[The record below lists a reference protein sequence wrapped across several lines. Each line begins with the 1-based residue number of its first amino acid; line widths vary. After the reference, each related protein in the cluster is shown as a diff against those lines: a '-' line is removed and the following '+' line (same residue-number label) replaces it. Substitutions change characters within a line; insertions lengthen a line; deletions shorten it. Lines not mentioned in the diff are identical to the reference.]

1 MPVLALRM
9 HRAVIVLLGRKTIS
23 DVDIAWTHEL
33 GRGRERGFMGKRS
46 QANKQTRISIAR
58 ALLYLLGHKEFSDI
72 SVTDIVEEA
81 HVARA
86 SYYRNF
92 TSKEDVLVSAGRVI
106 MDDFGKAIEGID
118 GGCLS
123 YEGVVLT
130 FRYFRE
136 YRIELLRLHE
146 AGFTSIYE
154 RLFQEYVA
162 RAARGRIPESMLR
175 YGVSF
180 YTGALFNVYVRW
192 LENGMK
198 EPPERMASIF
208 YTMMAAAFESVGTS
222 FMEDDSRG

>member
-1 MPVLALRM
+1 M
-9 HRAVIVLLGRKTIS
+9 
-23 DVDIAWTHEL
+23 D
-33 GRGRERGFMGKRS
+33 KRS
-46 QANKQTRISIAR
+46 EANRQTRVSIAR
-58 ALLYLLGHKEFSDI
+58 ALLHLLGSKEFSDI
-72 SVTDIVEEA
+72 TVTDIVEEA

-92 TSKEDVLVSAGRVI
+92 SSKEDILVNAGRLI
-106 MDDFGKAIEGID
+106 MDDFGKAIGEIE

-162 RAARGRIPESMLR
+162 CAAKGRIPRGMLR

-192 LENGMK
+192 LENGMT
-198 EPPERMASIF
+198 ESPERMASLL
-208 YTMMAAAFESVGTS
+208 YTMLAAAFESVGTS
-222 FMEDDSRG
+222 FMESDKLDKAAGVHRFETVAEDR

>member
-1 MPVLALRM
+1 MDKRSEANRQ
-9 HRAVIVLLGRKTIS
+9 T
-23 DVDIAWTHEL
+23 
-33 GRGRERGFMGKRS
+33 RER
-46 QANKQTRISIAR
+46 IAR
-58 ALLYLLGHKEFSDI
+58 ALLRLLGIKEFSDI
-72 SVTDIVEEA
+72 SVTDIVREA

-92 TSKEDVLVSAGRVI
+92 SSKEDILVNAGRLI
-106 MDDFGKAIEGID
+106 MDDFGKAMGEID

-146 AGFTSIYE
+146 AGFTSVYE
-154 RLFQEYVA
+154 RLFQEYVVRTA
-162 RAARGRIPESMLR
+162 QGRIPESMLR

-198 EPPERMASIF
+198 ESPERMASLF

-222 FMEDDSRG
+222 FMEGEKVDKAVGTHRCEAVAEEKGSI

>member
-1 MPVLALRM
+1 M
-9 HRAVIVLLGRKTIS
+9 
-23 DVDIAWTHEL
+23 D
-33 GRGRERGFMGKRS
+33 KRS
-46 QANKQTRISIAR
+46 EANRQTRVSIAR
-58 ALLYLLGHKEFSDI
+58 ALLHLLGSREFSDI
-72 SVTDIVEEA
+72 TVTDIVEEA

-92 TSKEDVLVSAGRVI
+92 SSKEDILVNAGRLI
-106 MDDFGKAIEGID
+106 MDDFGKAIGEIE

-162 RAARGRIPESMLR
+162 CAAKGRIPRGMLR

-198 EPPERMASIF
+198 ESPERMASLF

-222 FMEDDSRG
+222 FMESDKLDKAAGVHRCETVAEER